1 MASGTRSPSKRD
13 DYVPKHAPAKRRGR
27 AGVPGDGRGGA
38 RRPRRGGATSFGAP
52 KERSFLRRRWWL
64 LLLLTPIVVG
74 LLGVIAFVI
83 AYARTDLPDRLPP
96 IQTSFVLDRDG
107 NVLAE
112 LHGAVNRQ
120 IVSLDEMSPNLIDA
134 VLATEDHAFYD
145 HSGVDPIGILRA
157 AWTNLRG
164 TDNEV
169 QGASTITQQLV
180 KNVYAGEYVTDE
192 ETGLQEY
199 IQPSRTVSQKLRE
212 IMLAIKLERE
222 FGKDRILAQYL
233 NTVYFGQ
240 GAYGIEAAAQ
250 TYFDTSASELTIL
263 QSATLAG
270 VLHAPELYDPIDR
283 PEDNVF
289 RRDYALDQMV
299 RYGFLDAATAEKL
312 KARKCCQTVAVNRS
326 EQLNA
331 PGQSEYFIDFVRQ
344 HLLDSPR
351 YGSARVYGGGLRIET
366 TLDMELQD
374 KAQELIYDP
383 EDGYLPLD
391 SDPEGALVSIDVDT
405 GEILAMVG
413 GESWARS
420 KFNLATFRSG
430 TGRQAGSAFKIFT
443 LAAAMEQGYD
453 LQKVWSGPETMAIP
467 DCPDPTSS
475 DGVWHPVNAEGSG
488 TGTLA
493 SATANS
499 VNTVFAQLIADL
511 ENGPAAVVDVAHRLG
526 IESDL
531 PETCSITLGSVGVNP
546 LEMTQAYATVAA
558 EGIRHEATPF
568 LKVTSPTG
576 RIDRT
581 FRPDTKGDVAM
592 ERNDALLVTYA
603 LEGVI
608 DGGTGSSAAIPG
620 YPAAGKTGTANENVD
635 VWFCGYTTQIATCV
649 WVGYPEEEI
658 PLLDIHGYPALFGG
672 TIPAAIWQ
680 DYMTFAVDHLELE
693 PEAFPTPSFEGYD
706 EGPSEPV
713 VITPSLSPTVS
724 PSPEPTTS
732 PSPEPTTSPSP
743 DPTTPPSPDPTDGP
757 SPSQGPQQQQRQGGR
772 TRPPGG

>member
-1 MASGTRSPSKRD
+1 VASGTRSPSKRD

-27 AGVPGDGRGGA
+27 AAAPRDGRRTG
-38 RRPRRGGATSFGAP
+38 RPAKATSPGAGS
-52 KERSFLRRRWWL
+52 KRSFLRRRWWL
-64 LLLLTPIVVG
+64 ILLLTPVLVG
-74 LLGVIAFVI
+74 VLGVIAFVI
-83 AYARTDLPDRLPP
+83 AYARTELPDRLPP
-96 IQTSFVLDRDG
+96 VQTSFVKDRNG
-107 NVLAE
+107 EVLAE

-134 VLATEDHAFYD
+134 VLATEDHAFYE

-157 AWTNLRG
+157 AWTNVRG
-164 TDNEV
+164 ADNEV

-199 IQPSRTVSQKLRE
+199 IQPPRTVSQKLRE

-222 FGKDRILAQYL
+222 YGKDRILAQYL

-250 TYFDTSASELTIL
+250 TYFATSASELTVL
-263 QSATLAG
+263 ESATLAG

-283 PEDNVF
+283 PEDSVF

-299 RYGFLDAATAEKL
+299 RYGFLDAQTAEKL
-312 KARKCCQTVAVNRS
+312 KARKCCQTVKENRG
-326 EQLNA
+326 EQLIA
-331 PGQSEYFIDFVRQ
+331 PGQSEYFVDFVRQ
-344 HLLDSPR
+344 QLLDSAR
-351 YGSARVYGGGLRIET
+351 YGSARVYGGGLQITT
-366 TLDMELQD
+366 TLDQALQQ
-374 KAQELIYDP
+374 KAQELIYDT
-383 EDGYLPLD
+383 YLPLD
-391 SDPEGALVSIDVDT
+391 SDPDGALVTIDVDT

-453 LQKVWSGPETMAIP
+453 LQKVWSGPETVAIP

-493 SATANS
+493 YATANS

-511 ENGPAAVVDVAHRLG
+511 DGGPEAVVDVAHRLG
-526 IESDL
+526 IESEL
-531 PETCSITLGSVGVNP
+531 PATCSITLGSVGVNP

-558 EGIRHEATPF
+558 EGVRHDASPF
-568 LKVTSPTG
+568 LEVTSPTG

-592 ERNDALLVTYA
+592 ERNDALLVTSA

-680 DYMTFAVDHLELE
+680 DYMTFAVDHLQLE
-693 PEAFPTPSFEGYD
+693 PEPFPAPTVEGYD

-713 VITPSLSPTVS
+713 FVSPSVEPSLS
-724 PSPEPTTS
+724 PSPEPTDE
-732 PSPEPTTSPSP
+732 PSPEPTDEPSP
-743 DPTTPPSPDPTDGP
+743 EPTDEPSPEPTDGP
-757 SPSQGPQQQQRQGGR
+757 SPSQGQQQGGPG
-772 TRPPGG
+772 PPNDG